1 MKRDANYV
9 QIHYLSDEIKRLDTT
24 YFTEDNQILVFFAPD
39 NILKQLPKVTLDN
52 IGRYVHK
59 FFREIELK
67 YLNQYV
73 GPIKRLVVWK
83 LKSEPTLRLGYLG
96 TMYEIASEDIYEP
109 RITVRFESFRTSKKV
124 WDVDYFEIDKIWRLG
139 S

>member
-1 MKRDANYV
+1 MRKDTNYV
-9 QIHYLSDEIKRLDTT
+9 QIHYLSDEIKKLETT
-24 YFTEDNQILVFFAPD
+24 YLTEDNQILVFFAPK

-52 IGRYVHK
+52 IGRYVVYK
-59 FFREIELK
+59 LFREIDLK

-96 TMYEIASEDIYEP
+96 TMFEVKKYTGDS
-109 RITVRFESFRTSKKV
+109 RIIVRFESFRINKKV
-124 WDVDYFEIDKIWRLG
+124 WNIDLCDIDKIWRLG